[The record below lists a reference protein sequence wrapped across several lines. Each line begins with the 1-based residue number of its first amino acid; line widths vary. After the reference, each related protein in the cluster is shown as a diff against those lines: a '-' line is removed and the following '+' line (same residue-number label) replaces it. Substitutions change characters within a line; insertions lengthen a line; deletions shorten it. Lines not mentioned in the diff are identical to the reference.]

1 MNTEGQ
7 DCGLEEC
14 STKPEGYLSFSQPDR
29 WIVSQ
34 LQRTEAEVER
44 AFNDY
49 RFDLAAKAI
58 YEFVWDQYCDWYL
71 ELAKVQVQGGSDAE
85 KRATRR
91 TLLRVLETIL
101 RLAHPIMPFITEE
114 IWQTIGPMSG
124 RNGPSIMLE
133 AYPKSQPSKIDESAE
148 AWVALLKQAVDACRS
163 LRGEMGISPAARV
176 PLIAAG
182 DADKLALYAPYL
194 KALAKLEDV
203 AIVADLPEA
212 DAPVMLVEN
221 FKLMLKVEIDIAAE
235 KERLGKEIARLEGEI
250 GKANGKLNNESF
262 VARAP
267 AAVVEQEK
275 ARVAEFGASLEKLQ
289 SQLAKLK

>member
-1 MNTEGQ
+1 
-7 DCGLEEC
+7 
-14 STKPEGYLSFSQPDR
+14 
-29 WIVSQ
+29 

-44 AFNDY
+44 AFEDY

-58 YEFVWDQYCDWYL
+58 YEFVWDEYCDWYL
-71 ELAKVQVQGGSDAE
+71 ELAKVQMQNGNEAE
-85 KRATRR
+85 KIGTRR

-114 IWQTIGPMSG
+114 IWQTIAPMTEKHG
-124 RNGPSIMLE
+124 ASIMLE
-133 AYPKSQPSKIDESAE
+133 AYPKAQPDKLDEGSE
-148 AWVALLKQAVDACRS
+148 AWVAQLKQAVDACRS

-182 DADKLALYAPYL
+182 DNAALTAYAPYL

-203 AIVADLPEA
+203 AIVSELPEA
-212 DAPVMLVEN
+212 DAPVMLVN
-221 FKLMLKVEIDIAAE
+221 DFKLMLKVEIDVAAE
-235 KERLGKEIARLEGEI
+235 KERLGKEIARLENEI
-250 GKANGKLNNESF
+250 NKANAKLNNESF

-275 ARVAEFGASLEKLQ
+275 ARVADFSANLDKLV